1 MKVSLNWIRDYV
13 QLPADA
19 DLKKLAYDLTMS
31 TVEVEDATDLGAS
44 FHDMVVGVINTI
56 EQHPNADKLKVCKT
70 DIGGRVE
77 DIVCGGSNLREGM
90 KVAVALPGAMC
101 KWHGEGDLVEIK
113 KSKLRGV
120 DSYGMICGA
129 VEIGLADLFP
139 TKEEAHILDLSD
151 FDAPAGTPLADA
163 LDLNDIIL
171 EIDNK
176 SMTNR
181 PDLWGHY
188 GIAREIAALY
198 DLPMTQ
204 FPHFDRNVE
213 NTSGFHVTVEDA
225 ERCPRYLSA
234 QIEGLNVKP
243 APYQMQNRIW
253 KVGMRPINA
262 LVDITNYVMLAT
274 GQPTHAFDSDHIA
287 GHVIVRR
294 AGEGEKLL
302 LLNGKELA
310 LSSDDLVIADD
321 AGVVGL
327 AGVMGG
333 AKDSILPDT
342 SKVILEVANFDAK
355 GIRRTALRYDNRT
368 EASARYEKAIDPER
382 CDQAFDLS
390 MQLFSDL
397 YPEMKV
403 TGLVDQYP
411 EHLKPAEIDVPLSW
425 LERRLGKRLSPDE
438 IKHKMELLGY
448 GITFNGDNM
457 HVVVPTWRSTG
468 DVSIQADIME
478 EVARMYGYENFEAEP
493 ITTTFDGAINQLD
506 KDLERRIKEYL
517 AIRCGMQEIFTYPW
531 MEESYVNAVLQSTEG
546 ILSLSTPPS
555 PAERFVRSSL
565 LPNLCKA
572 VVKNERYFDEFS
584 IFETAQ
590 VFRDE
595 NYTSPYDEREKLPS
609 QRKNIAGAFV
619 APAKDVTALFRR
631 AKGAVEQMPRY
642 THMEGFT
649 FRQEKRPVWAD
660 QVVWLNIFL
669 GEEQVGNLALLARKP
684 AMSCGIKNLAVMLFE
699 LDVDAL
705 KPFRSRTN
713 RFTHLPEYPMTDYDI
728 SLLFDSQVK
737 WSQMYDVIAQGIR
750 EGGLLHGAD
759 FVDEYHGKQVPAGKK
774 SVTIRLTIGSLE
786 KTLTSTEI
794 EECASGV
801 IKKLTKRLGA
811 ELRTR

>member
-310 LSSDDLVIADD
+310 LSSDDLVIAD
-321 AGVVGL
+321 APAWWVWRAL
-327 AGVMGG
+327 WA
-333 AKDSILPDT
+333 APRTPSCRIPLRSSWRSPT
-342 SKVILEVANFDAK
+342 STP
-355 GIRRTALRYDNRT
+355 R
-368 EASARYEKAIDPER
+368 ASAAP
-382 CDQAFDLS
+382 
-390 MQLFSDL
+390 
-397 YPEMKV
+397 P
-403 TGLVDQYP
+403 
-411 EHLKPAEIDVPLSW
+411 
-425 LERRLGKRLSPDE
+425 
-438 IKHKMELLGY
+438 
-448 GITFNGDNM
+448 
-457 HVVVPTWRSTG
+457 
-468 DVSIQADIME
+468 
-478 EVARMYGYENFEAEP
+478 
-493 ITTTFDGAINQLD
+493 
-506 KDLERRIKEYL
+506 
-517 AIRCGMQEIFTYPW
+517 CGMTTAPR
-531 MEESYVNAVLQSTEG
+531 
-546 ILSLSTPPS
+546 PP
-555 PAERFVRSSL
+555 PV
-565 LPNLCKA
+565 
-572 VVKNERYFDEFS
+572 
-584 IFETAQ
+584 
-590 VFRDE
+590 
-595 NYTSPYDEREKLPS
+595 
-609 QRKNIAGAFV
+609 
-619 APAKDVTALFRR
+619 
-631 AKGAVEQMPRY
+631 M
-642 THMEGFT
+642 
-649 FRQEKRPVWAD
+649 KRPLTRSA
-660 QVVWLNIFL
+660 
-669 GEEQVGNLALLARKP
+669 ATRP
-684 AMSCGIKNLAVMLFE
+684 STCPCSCS
-699 LDVDAL
+699 
-705 KPFRSRTN
+705 PS
-713 RFTHLPEYPMTDYDI
+713 
-728 SLLFDSQVK
+728 
-737 WSQMYDVIAQGIR
+737 
-750 EGGLLHGAD
+750 
-759 FVDEYHGKQVPAGKK
+759 
-774 SVTIRLTIGSLE
+774 
-786 KTLTSTEI
+786 
-794 EECASGV
+794 C
-801 IKKLTKRLGA
+801 
-811 ELRTR
+811 TRR

>member
-1 MKVSLNWIRDYV
+1 MKVSLNWIKDYV
-13 QLPADA
+13 DLPADM
-19 DLKKLAYDLTMS
+19 DLKRLAYDLTMS
-31 TVEVEDATDLGAS
+31 TVEVEDTIELAKQFDN
-44 FHDMVVGVINTI
+44 MVVGRIKTI

-70 DIGGRVE
+70 DIGGE
-77 DIVCGGSNLREGM
+77 IKDIVCGGSNLAEGM

-101 KWHGEGDLVEIK
+101 KWHGEGEPVEIK

-120 DSYGMICGA
+120 ESYGMICGA

-139 TKEEAHILDLSD
+139 TKEEAHILDLSE

-163 LDLNDIIL
+163 LELNDIIL

-198 DLPMTQ
+198 DLPMNE

-213 NTSGFHVTVEDA
+213 NTAGFHVTVEDT

-234 QIEGLNVKP
+234 QIEGLYVKP
-243 APYQMQNRIW
+243 APYQMQSRIW

-287 GHVIVRR
+287 GHIIVRR

-333 AKDSILPDT
+333 AKDSILPETD
-342 SKVILEVANFDAK
+342 KVILEVANFDAK

-390 MQLFSDL
+390 MQLFTQL
-397 YPEMKV
+397 YPELKV
-403 TGLVDQYP
+403 TGLVDEYP
-411 EHLKPAEIDVPLSW
+411 EHLKQAEIDVALSW
-425 LERRLGKRLSPDE
+425 LERRLGKRLPQEE
-438 IKHKMELLGY
+438 IQHKLELLGY
-448 GITFNGDNM
+448 TVSFQGDNM
-457 HVVVPTWRSTG
+457 HLVVPTWRSTG

-531 MEESYVNAVLQSTEG
+531 MDEQFVNAVLQSTDG

-595 NYTSPYDEREKLPS
+595 NYTTPYDPREKLPS
-609 QRKNIAGAFV
+609 QRKNVAGAF
-619 APAKDVTALFRR
+619 ATTDKDVTALFRK
-631 AKGAVEQMPRY
+631 AKGVVEMMARY
-642 THMEGFT
+642 VHMEALT
-649 FRQEKRPVWAD
+649 FKQTEKPVWAD
-660 QVVWLNIFL
+660 NVVWLNIYR
-669 GEEQVGNLALLARKP
+669 GDEKVGDLALLAKKVSM
-684 AMSCGIKNLAVMLFE
+684 ACGIKNMNVMLFQ
-699 LDVDAL
+699 LDQDSLVPL
-705 KPFRSRTN
+705 KSRTN
-713 RFTHLPEYPMTDYDI
+713 TFTHMAEYPMTDYDI
-728 SLLFDSQVK
+728 SLLLDGSVQWK
-737 WSQMYDVIAQGIR
+737 DVLQTVGGIKS
-750 EGGLLHGAD
+750 ELLHGAS
-759 FVDEYHGKQVPAGKK
+759 FVDEYRGKQVPAGKK
-774 SVTIRLTIGSLE
+774 SLTLRLAIGSKE
-786 KTLTSTEI
+786 KTLTSAEI
-794 EECASGV
+794 EEVATGV
-801 IKKLTKRLGA
+801 LNKIAKRFGA
-811 ELRTR
+811 ELRR